1 MNSFETD
8 LKRAVLSRGF
18 AAGLLLEILILFTA
32 GFDSDLFRMSVP
44 VLCTFPYSTAWLS
57 DYQSGFL
64 KSYLPRTTVTAYIL
78 GKILAC
84 GISGGAVEALGGL
97 VYLWIKRKEEMQFSP
112 LLLFMSGIFWAV
124 LAATLAA
131 LSNSRYLA
139 YGGAFVIYYLL
150 VILCERYFK
159 SLYCLYPY
167 EWLAPDH
174 IWIFGDWG
182 VVFLLAGMTLILVCI
197 YDEILRRCIEHG

>member
-8 LKRAVLSRGF
+8 VKRAVWSRGF

-32 GFDSDLFRMSVP
+32 GFDSNLFRMSVP
-44 VLCTFPYSTAWLS
+44 VLCTFPYSTAWLN

-64 KSYLPRTTVTAYIL
+64 KLYLPRTSAAAYIR

-84 GISGGAVEALGGL
+84 GISGGAVGALGG
-97 VYLWIKRKEEMQFSP
+97 WIYIWIEKEEEMPFSP
-112 LLLFMSGIFWAV
+112 LLLFVSGMFWAV

-131 LSNSRYLA
+131 FSNSRYLA

-150 VILCERYFK
+150 VILCERYFPA
-159 SLYCLYPY
+159 LYCLYPY
-167 EWLAPDH
+167 EWLAPEHTWFFDE
-174 IWIFGDWG
+174 WG
-182 VVFLLAGMTLILVCI
+182 VVLLLTGMTLVLICI
-197 YDEILRRCIEHG
+197 YDEILRRCMENV

>member
-8 LKRAVLSRGF
+8 LKRAFLSRGF
-18 AAGLLLEILILFTA
+18 FVGLMLEIGILFTA

-44 VLCTFPYSTAWLS
+44 VICTFPYTAAWLE

-64 KSYLPRTTVTAYIL
+64 KAYLPRCGVPAYIL

-84 GISGGAVEALGGL
+84 GISGGALEALGGWM
-97 VYLWIKRKEEMQFSP
+97 YLCVKNEKEMQFSSM
-112 LLLFMSGIFWAV
+112 LLFLSGLFWAV
-124 LAATLAA
+124 MAATLAA

-150 VILCERYFK
+150 VILCERYFP

-167 EWLAPDH
+167 EWLAPEH
-174 IWIFGDWG
+174 TWMFGEWG
-182 VVFLLAGMTLILVCI
+182 VVFLLAGMILVLICL
-197 YDEILRRCIEHG
+197 YYEILRRCIEGV